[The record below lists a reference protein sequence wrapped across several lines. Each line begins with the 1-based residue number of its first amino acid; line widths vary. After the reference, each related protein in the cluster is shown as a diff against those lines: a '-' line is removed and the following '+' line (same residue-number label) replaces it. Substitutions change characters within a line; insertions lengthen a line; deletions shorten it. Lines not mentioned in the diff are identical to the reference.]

1 MTEANQ
7 KEQSFLHRME
17 KWIGGIVDWS
27 NAEKCVLAS
36 ALTLSIAT
44 PFMAWLYFRL
54 QHPDTAPYLDHSFLA
69 KVLPFL
75 IPVYVGGWLTMLLV
89 SLWARRRA
97 PDSQLL
103 VHAII
108 QFYFVTITY
117 SVYVFGMYTTN
128 QILMVVGGFC
138 VGCLL
143 FEKGPMRGGLASLVV
158 MYAGAT
164 FAEQAGL
171 IPYAPFMAQEP
182 YAGGR
187 LELSWLAS
195 YGALSTWTLALVISL
210 VYLIFYRWRERE
222 KQLAIATDQLSRANE
237 LISRYVAAQ
246 VSERI
251 LSGDYEA
258 VNKHNRLKLTVFFSD
273 IKNFTATTDRMEAED
288 LSEILNEY
296 LTEMTFIADKH
307 GGTIDKFVGDA
318 IMIFFGAPEATS
330 DRDHALRAVRMAI
343 EMQERMEVLRQE
355 WHRRGVL
362 FPFHVRMGINT
373 GHASIGNF
381 GSEGRMDYTAIG
393 RQVNLAA
400 RLEVNCEADKVLIS
414 HATWALVNEDIPCM
428 PKGEVTAKGI
438 RDPVKVYEVAPA

>member
-1 MTEANQ
+1 MTEAKQ
-7 KEQSFLHRME
+7 QRQSFFMRIE
-17 KWIGGIVDWS
+17 NWIGSIVDWS
-27 NAEKCVLAS
+27 NAEKCVLGS

-44 PFMAWLYFRL
+44 PFMAWLYYGVK
-54 QHPDTAPYLDHSFLA
+54 HPELTSYFDHGYLKSI
-69 KVLPFL
+69 LPFL
-75 IPVYVGGWLTMLLV
+75 IPVYVGGWLAMLLV
-89 SLWARRRA
+89 SLWARRHA
-97 PDSQLL
+97 PDSRLL
-103 VHAII
+103 VHAVV
-108 QFYFVTITY
+108 QFYFVTITF

-143 FEKGPMRGGLASLVV
+143 FEKGPMRAGIVSLAL

-164 FAEQAGL
+164 LAEQAGL
-171 IPYAPFMAQEP
+171 IPYAPFMAGEP
-182 YAGGR
+182 YVQGQ
-187 LELSWLAS
+187 LEFSWLAS
-195 YGALSTWTLALVISL
+195 YGALSTWTLALVMML
-210 VYLIFYRWRERE
+210 VYFIFYRWRERE
-222 KQLAIATDQLSRANE
+222 RELAIATDQLSRANE

-258 VNKHNRLKLTVFFSD
+258 VNKHARLKLTVFFSD
-273 IKNFTATTDRMEAED
+273 IKNFTSTTDRMEAED

-296 LTEMTFIADKH
+296 LTEMTIIADKH

-318 IMIFFGAPEATS
+318 IMIFFGAPDVTS

-343 EMQERMEVLRQE
+343 EMQERMEVLREE
-355 WHRRGVL
+355 WQKRGVL
-362 FPFHVRMGINT
+362 SPFHIRMGINT

-400 RLEVNCEADKVLIS
+400 RLEVNCEPDRILIS
-414 HATWALVNEDIPCM
+414 HATWALVNEEITCT
-428 PKGEVTAKGI
+428 PKGEITAKGV
-438 RDPVKVYEVAPA
+438 RDPVQVYEVA